1 MVVKKSFKLLV
12 ATGTIPFFAFV
23 SIISV
28 EGCRSLLTLVCIPK
42 EGCNLGFYLVD
53 FSKWGY

>member
-12 ATGTIPFFAFV
+12 ATGTTPFLAFV

-28 EGCRSLLTLVCIPK
+28 EGCRTLFMNDRYLEVRHNTLKKTQPHLFRLT
-42 EGCNLGFYLVD
+42 
-53 FSKWGY
+53 